1 MLSQEFY
8 VAADKWARDN
18 EHSKMITEWI
28 KSRDSEQKHLWE
40 VYQSDMQ
47 KYEAALEEYNSLT
60 DVEARVD
67 QKVREW
73 QVKQAARQNN
83 RDEREIASGGS
94 SISDMYQSE
103 EASDRE

>member
-1 MLSQEFY
+1 
-8 VAADKWARDN
+8 
-18 EHSKMITEWI
+18 
-28 KSRDSEQKHLWE
+28 
-40 VYQSDMQ
+40 
-47 KYEAALEEYNSLT
+47 LT

>member
-28 KSRDSEQKHLWE
+28 KFRDSEQKHLWE

-83 RDEREIASGGS
+83 RDEREIASGSS